1 MSIIYNLFGS
11 LLYYIY
17 SVVDN
22 YGISIIIFSIIAK
35 LILLPINIKQTKS
48 MQQMNKVQPELQKLQ
63 KKHAGN
69 KEKLNEETMK
79 LYQEHHVNPMGGC
92 LPLLIQFPI
101 IIGLF
106 RVLQQPAQYVFKTDA
121 AYAAVEQAF
130 LWLPSLGEAD
140 PMHILPILAAAT
152 TFLYMSNMPSQ
163 ASGGSEQ
170 AKQMGKSM
178 KIMSPLMIG
187 FFAWTFPSGV
197 ALYWV
202 IQNIFTYVQQFFMMR
217 STTRE
222 GADGK

>member
-1 MSIIYNLFGS
+1 
-11 LLYYIY
+11 
-17 SVVDN
+17 
-22 YGISIIIFSIIAK
+22 
-35 LILLPINIKQTKS
+35 
-48 MQQMNKVQPELQKLQ
+48 
-63 KKHAGN
+63 
-69 KEKLNEETMK
+69 
-79 LYQEHHVNPMGGC
+79 
-92 LPLLIQFPI
+92 
-101 IIGLF
+101 
-106 RVLQQPAQYVFKTDA
+106 
-121 AYAAVEQAF
+121 
-130 LWLPSLGEAD
+130 
-140 PMHILPILAAAT
+140 MHILPILAAAT
-152 TFLYMSNMPSQ
+152 TFLYMSNMPTQ